1 MAHMRQELQDLQ
13 IGMQRQQTVLIQQ
26 QAQVT
31 YAATRAQAAE
41 QERAD
46 MAIIAAKIAARA
58 DDGDII
64 DNKALGQPFKYP
76 DKKDSDFAEWDHK
89 VGSFMSA
96 RERKSL
102 EP

>member
-1 MAHMRQELQDLQ
+1 MAQMRQELQDLQ
-13 IGMQRQQTVLIQQ
+13 IGMQRRRAVLIQQ

-31 YAATRAQAAE
+31 DATTRAQAAE

-64 DNKALGQPFKYP
+64 DNEALGQPFKYT
-76 DKKDSDFAEWDHK
+76 DKKDSDLGEGDHK
-89 VGSFMSA
+89 VGIFMGA